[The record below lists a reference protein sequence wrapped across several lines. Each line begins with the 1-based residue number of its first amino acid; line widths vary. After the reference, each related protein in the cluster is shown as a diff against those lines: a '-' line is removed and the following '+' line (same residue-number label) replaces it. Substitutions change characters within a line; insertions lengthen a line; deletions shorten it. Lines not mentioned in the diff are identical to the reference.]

1 VKLSIIMAV
10 YNESNTVREIFRR
23 VLEADVG
30 LDKELIIVDDGSTD
44 GTWKILTELEHE
56 HRLFER
62 HASVKIVLHER
73 NKGKGSAIRT
83 GLQHSTGDIVL
94 IQDADLEYDPQDYPT
109 LLRPILS
116 YGADVVFGNRFH
128 AGPHRVLYFWHYVG
142 NRILTTLSNILT
154 NLNLNDM
161 EVGYKVFRRDILSG
175 VTLRSRRFGFEPEI
189 TVKVARRKCR
199 IYEVPISYHGR
210 TYAEG
215 KKITWRDGFAAL
227 YYLVRYR
234 FFD

>member
-1 VKLSIIMAV
+1 MAV
-10 YNESNTVREIFRR
+10 YNESDTVREIFQR

-44 GTWKILTELEHE
+44 GTWKILTELEQE

-62 HASVKIVLHER
+62 RASVKIVMHER
-73 NKGKGSAIRT
+73 NKGKGSAVRT
-83 GLQHSTGDIVL
+83 GLQYSTGDIIL

-109 LLRPILS
+109 LLRPILLH
-116 YGADVVFGNRFH
+116 GADVVFGNRFH
-128 AGPHRVLYFWHYVG
+128 AGSHRVLYFWHYVG

-227 YYLVRYR
+227 YCLVRYR